1 MARRKNYFNFTD
13 FNYVDGA
20 IDLFHNTIR
29 KSFEYDSLTDDIFTA
44 RVLTNPTPVVQNA
57 YALNNG
63 ASDKNQK
70 FSFRVRII
78 GANSPHKFL
87 EDPCNLDDAATND
100 IAADVFSIIQNHTQ
114 VILYDNGVQEKPK
127 IGDTVSIKLSKT
139 GNTYDL
145 KIAKQYIG
153 ITSVSD
159 STVAVTTRRS
169 ECENLS
175 SLFENFNFESLSST
189 QTSDIIVAFENEL
202 DTIITNLG
210 LPFYVT
216 DRSRTPEQQVERIKN
231 KYRTN
236 GYDEVKKTYGTN
248 VANAA
253 KKAIELNQESDLISI
268 APTTSRHLKGA
279 AIDIRSK
286 HYNVNDSSGDQI
298 GLVLDEIKKL
308 GATYILEPTSTGCWD
323 ANGARVGDTP
333 AIGKCAN
340 EHIHINIPSSFK
352 PSFVSQYTEE
362 AAEAASPYDE
372 AYEESPTG

>member
-1 MARRKNYFNFTD
+1 LIED
-13 FNYVDGA
+13 
-20 IDLFHNTIR
+20 
-29 KSFEYDSLTDDIFTA
+29 
-44 RVLTNPTPVVQNA
+44 
-57 YALNNG
+57 
-63 ASDKNQK
+63 ASDD
-70 FSFRVRII
+70 V
-78 GANSPHKFL
+78 
-87 EDPCNLDDAATND
+87 T
-100 IAADVFSIIQNHTQ
+100 ADTIFSIIQNHTQ
-114 VILYDNGVQEKPK
+114 VVIYDISKDSAPK
-127 IGDTVSIKLSKT
+127 TGDIVSIRLSRT
-139 GNTYDL
+139 GNSFD
-145 KIAKQYIG
+145 IRRAKQYIG
-153 ITSVSD
+153 IVSD
-159 STVAVTTRRS
+159 ADGVRVKGTDRPD
-169 ECENLS
+169 CENLS
-175 SLFENFNFESLSST
+175 SLFENFDFESLSST

-202 DTIITNLG
+202 GTIITDLG

-231 KYRTN
+231 KYNTN
-236 GYDEVKKTYGTN
+236 GYAEVQKTYGTA
-248 VANAA
+248 VADAA

-286 HYNVNDSSGDQI
+286 HYDVNDSSGDQI
-298 GLVLDEIKKL
+298 GLVLNEIKKL